1 MVARAR
7 ELDIDLDPNLVKEV
21 NDFTA
26 RLISE
31 RNVRKQVDLYMES
44 IQ

>member
-1 MVARAR
+1 MVARAK
-7 ELDIDLDPNLVKEV
+7 ELEIDLDPNLVKEV

>member
-1 MVARAR
+1 MVNKAN
-7 ELDIDLDPNLVKEV
+7 ELEIELDPNLVKEV

-31 RNVRKQVDLYMES
+31 RNVRK
-44 IQ
+44 

>member
-1 MVARAR
+1 MVHKAI

-31 RNVRKQVDLYMES
+31 RNVRK
-44 IQ
+44 